1 MNLKASE
8 IQVTE
13 PQSQE
18 VKSGHTGRDPATGT
32 EEQRPAVYC
41 QQSPNKAFNTFTIDP
56 VLK

>member
-1 MNLKASE
+1 MNLNTSE

-13 PQSQE
+13 SLSQE
-18 VKSGHTGRDPATGT
+18 VKSGQTGRDPATGA
-32 EEQRPAVYC
+32 EEQRLAVYC